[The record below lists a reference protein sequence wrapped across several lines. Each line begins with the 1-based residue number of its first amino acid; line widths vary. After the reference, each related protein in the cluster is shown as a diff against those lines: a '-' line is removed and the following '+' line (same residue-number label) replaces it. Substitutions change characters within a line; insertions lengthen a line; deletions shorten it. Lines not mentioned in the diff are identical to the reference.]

1 MKVLNRPMF
10 RIGGPIKEG
19 IMDGIKEP
27 RQRYQDAGQVF
38 KNVQA
43 NLQAGQV
50 ADPKVLNAAAQLGIG
65 NPYKDYREFKPYM
78 RRVVTK
84 PTDLN
89 MVGTTA
95 AQDDFSELSSDF
107 ATTVKDPESG
117 QIIMQE
123 PQGLS
128 LEAQANLNLISATE
142 YARLKKAQQDSA
154 KGKGRVFEGDEALIV
169 GDPRELEKDT
179 PINKVIADKGKI
191 EDTPPPTK
199 KERVNTILESL
210 GYDRAQKNALY
221 DAMIKAGQ
229 RISRTGLGAENLV
242 SDVIAETSQ
251 SYDKPEKLR
260 EAAELMSTQQDLKL
274 EQIEAGKTN
283 ATEESVRFLMSEQG
297 GGKSRTE
304 ALDIVLKNPTTDD
317 EAYDKAYAQNK
328 DSGRA
333 VIAAVNYAVERDQY
347 DKPLGIIDIKKY
359 GNDPKKFFED
369 KSVYKGPGN
378 YILGGSVIKIDEQ
391 GNATTIKKYYTSK
404 KNEGFLAKFGF
415 GGD

>member
-10 RIGGPIKEG
+10 RMGGPIKEG
-19 IMDGIKEP
+19 IMSGIKEP
-27 RQRYQDAGQVF
+27 RQGYQDAGQVF
-38 KNVQA
+38 RNVQA
-43 NLQAGQV
+43 NLQPGQV
-50 ADPKVLNAAAQLGIG
+50 ADPVVLQEAAKLEIG
-65 NPYKDYREFKPYM
+65 NPYKDLNYKTSSLFPKVIVPRFTPDPSETDQLAAEVENYGTGTGELTELQKAKLGKIFIGTEKYREKV
-78 RRVVTK
+78 RQLEAEEKAKLAKEASDGVVTTQGK
-84 PTDLN
+84 SPFAY
-89 MVGTTA
+89 TA
-95 AQDDFSELSSDF
+95 D
-107 ATTVKDPESG
+107 
-117 QIIMQE
+117 
-123 PQGLS
+123 
-128 LEAQANLNLISATE
+128 
-142 YARLKKAQQDSA
+142 
-154 KGKGRVFEGDEALIV
+154 
-169 GDPRELEKDT
+169 
-179 PINKVIADKGKI
+179 KVIENKGKI
-191 EDTPPPTK
+191 DDTDPLADGQKTK
-199 KERVNTILESL
+199 KQRVDDILNSL
-210 GYDRAQKNALY
+210 GYKRAQKNALY

>member
-10 RIGGPIKEG
+10 RMGGPIKEG
-19 IMDGIKEP
+19 IMSGIKEP
-27 RQRYQDAGQVF
+27 RQGYQDAGQVF
-38 KNVQA
+38 RNVQA
-43 NLQAGQV
+43 NLQPGQV
-50 ADPKVLNAAAQLGIG
+50 ADPVVLQEAAKLEIG
-65 NPYKDYREFKPYM
+65 NPYKDLNYKTSSLFPKLIVPRFTPDPSETDQLAAEVENYGTGTGELTELQKAKLGKIFIGTEKYREKV
-78 RRVVTK
+78 RQLEAEEKAKLAKEASDGVVTTQGK
-84 PTDLN
+84 SPFAY
-89 MVGTTA
+89 TA
-95 AQDDFSELSSDF
+95 D
-107 ATTVKDPESG
+107 
-117 QIIMQE
+117 
-123 PQGLS
+123 
-128 LEAQANLNLISATE
+128 
-142 YARLKKAQQDSA
+142 
-154 KGKGRVFEGDEALIV
+154 
-169 GDPRELEKDT
+169 
-179 PINKVIADKGKI
+179 KVIENKGKI
-191 EDTPPPTK
+191 DDTDPLADGQKTK
-199 KERVNTILESL
+199 KQRVDDILNSL
-210 GYDRAQKNALY
+210 GYKRAQKNALY

-283 ATEESVRFLMSEQG
+283 ATEESVRFLMSEEG

-359 GNDPKKFFED
+359 DNDPKKFFED

>member
-19 IMDGIKEP
+19 IMHGIKEP

-38 KNVQA
+38 KNVE
-43 NLQAGQV
+43 NLLVTDQPRG
-50 ADPKVLNAAAQLGIG
+50 DVLQGAKELGIG
-65 NPYKDYREFKPYM
+65 SPYKQNVFKPYM
-78 RRVVTK
+78 KRTVTK
-84 PTDLN
+84 PIDQMMLTEEDFSDVENYGTATEPLTDLQKAKIGKIFIGN
-89 MVGTTA
+89 EKYR
-95 AQDDFSELSSDF
+95 QK
-107 ATTVKDPESG
+107 VKE
-117 QIIMQE
+117 
-123 PQGLS
+123 
-128 LEAQANLNLISATE
+128 LEA
-142 YARLKKAQQDSA
+142 
-154 KGKGRVFEGDEALIV
+154 
-169 GDPRELEKDT
+169 LEKAKNLKSKADGT
-179 PINKVIADKGKI
+179 VTTQGKSPFAYTADEVIKTEGKVDSDDDEPKVLSR
-191 EDTPPPTK
+191 
-199 KERVNTILESL
+199 KEKVNSILESL

-260 EAAELMSTQQDLKL
+260 EAANLMQAQQDLKL
-274 EQIEAGKTN
+274 EQIEASKTN
-283 ATEESVRFLMSEQG
+283 STEEQVDFLMSAKG
-297 GGKSRTE
+297 GNKSQTE
-304 ALDIVLKNPTTDD
+304 ALDIVLKNPRTDD

-333 VIAAVNYAVERDQY
+333 VIAAVNFAVERDQY

-359 GNDPKKFFED
+359 DNDPKKFFQD
-369 KSVYKGPGN
+369 KDVYKGPGN

-391 GNATTIKKYYTSK
+391 GNATPIKKYYSSK